1 MAAAP
6 GGVMSL
12 RGRFEI
18 VSITGAIFPAPSP
31 AGATGLT
38 VYLTGWQ
45 GQVVGGA
52 AVGPLAASGPI
63 MVVAAFGNATYER
76 LPLDYEEAEAPKKMH
91 LKPDSANSA
100 AAQSSA
106 VLTV

>member
-38 VYLTGWQ
+38 

-52 AVGPLAASGPI
+52 AVGPLAASGPV

-91 LKPDSANSA
+91 LEPDSANSA